1 MNMMKTSLFRVVSI
15 GMLILLLLAC
25 SSSSGQSEEELP
37 LTASLGV
44 SGAHLVYGNNPPQGF
59 QILTETSEIR
69 QLHENG
75 EDVWFYVQVDD
86 LDRLDAEENLRV
98 WLAVKKALHLS
109 AENASLFW
117 IPADPEVDRLAFAE
131 KTNLTDAIEPIQQ
144 AQLWRQRGDQLR
156 IQGSFDAAITAYER
170 SLALNPKEAEPYAGL
185 GAAHMGKGQNE
196 TALAAF
202 KTAIEL
208 APDHYWAHRLL
219 GHAYLNLQRYTQ
231 AADELTQA
239 YILRPQDSNLLIGIA
254 LGQGRS
260 GHSDQAIRTLELLFS
275 STDDPQLHRDGE
287 LLFQEFSENHQ
298 TEH

>member
-1 MNMMKTSLFRVVSI
+1 MNMMKALFFRVVSI
-15 GMLILLLLAC
+15 GAFILLILAC
-25 SSSSGQSEEELP
+25 SSNSGQNEEELP
-37 LTASLGV
+37 LTAALEF
-44 SGAHLVYGNNPPQGF
+44 SGIHLAYGKNPPQGF
-59 QILTETSEIR
+59 QTLTETRGIR
-69 QLHENG
+69 KLHENG
-75 EDVWFYVQVDD
+75 EDVWLYVQADD

-98 WLAVKKALHLS
+98 WLAVKEALHLS
-109 AENASLFW
+109 LDSASLFW
-117 IPADPEVDRLAFAE
+117 IPADPVVDRLAFAE

-156 IQGSFDAAITAYER
+156 TQGSFDAAITAYEH
-170 SLALNPKEAEPYAGL
+170 SIALNPKEAEPYAGL

-196 TALAAF
+196 TALVAL

-208 APDHYWAHRLL
+208 APDHYWAHRLQ

-275 STDDPQLHRDGE
+275 STDDPQLLRDGE
-287 LLFQEFSENHQ
+287 LLFLEFSENHQ
-298 TEH
+298 PEH